1 MDNSKDPAAPAAP
14 AAHEP
19 PGWLA
24 LPVDFHSGNPVGVF
38 SRRQIRRW
46 GLVLEARAIRFHP
59 QPVPHGW
66 QLRIDSADFVRAL
79 VELRRY
85 EELNR
90 DWPPR
95 LHQSQSSSD
104 NSLTSLC
111 VLVLLACFFNLTQLH
126 INLAGHSPVDWTE
139 LGNAH
144 AGKILTGDWWRTL
157 TALTLHADWLHLFGN
172 LVLGGLFLQRLC
184 QYLGAGLGWTLV
196 LASGALGNLCN
207 ALLQSADHRA
217 VGASTAVFG
226 AVGILA
232 AIGVLR
238 KRQSLGPRWTLPV
251 AAALALLALLG
262 SAGERTDIGAHLFGF
277 GCGFVLGLATEGLL
291 RKFGRPGSA
300 FNRGLAIL
308 CIALISAA
316 WWLALQH

>member
-1 MDNSKDPAAPAAP
+1 
-14 AAHEP
+14 
-19 PGWLA
+19 
-24 LPVDFHSGNPVGVF
+24 V
-38 SRRQIRRW
+38 
-46 GLVLEARAIRFHP
+46 VLEARAIRFPP
-59 QPVPHGW
+59 QPVPDGW
-66 QLRIDSADFVRAL
+66 QLRIDPADFVRAL

-90 DWPPR
+90 DWPPQR
-95 LHQSQSSSD
+95 NQLESPQD
-104 NSLTSLC
+104 NNSLTSLS

-126 INLAGHSPVDWTE
+126 INLAGHTPVNWTE

-172 LVLGGLFLQRLC
+172 LVLGGLFIQRLC

-217 VGASTAVFG
+217 LGASTAVFG

-251 AAALALLALLG
+251 AAALALLAFLG

-277 GCGFVLGLATEGLL
+277 GCGFALGLATEGLL
-291 RKFGRPGSA
+291 RKIGRPGDGL
-300 FNRGLAIL
+300 NRGLALFSIVL
-308 CIALISAA
+308 MAGA
-316 WWLALQH
+316 WWLALHQ

>member
-1 MDNSKDPAAPAAP
+1 MENSNHLPAHDLP
-14 AAHEP
+14 H
-19 PGWLA
+19 WLA
-24 LPVDFHSGNPVGVF
+24 LPVDFHIGNPAGVF

-46 GLVLEARAIRFHP
+46 GLVLESRGIRFHS
-59 QPVPHGW
+59 QPVADGW
-66 QLRIDSADFVRAL
+66 QLRIDPTDFMRAL

-95 LHQSQSSSD
+95 RHQPD
-104 NSLTSLC
+104 TAEDGSLTSLC
-111 VLVLLACFFNLTQLH
+111 ILLLLACFFNLTQLQV
-126 INLAGHSPVDWTE
+126 NLAGHNPVHWTE

-144 AGKILTGDWWRTL
+144 AGEILDGHWWRTL

-172 LVLGGLFLQRLC
+172 LVLGGLFIQRLC
-184 QYLGAGLGWTLV
+184 QYLGAGLGWALV
-196 LASGALGNLCN
+196 LASGALGNLGN
-207 ALLQSADHRA
+207 ALLQSPDHRA

-238 KRQSLGPRWTLPV
+238 KRQSLRPRWTLPV

-262 SAGERTDIGAHLFGF
+262 SSGERTDLGGHLFGF
-277 GCGFVLGLATEGLL
+277 ICGFSLGLPTEVLL
-291 RKFGRPGSA
+291 HRFGRPGNA
-300 FNRGLAIL
+300 LNRGLAVL
-308 CIALISAA
+308 CIALISSA
-316 WWLALQH
+316 WWLALHQ